1 MKIVAENSI
10 VSTTAGDDP
19 LFRLEGQDQLDQLGN
34 KIRWEARKVAY
45 HRIKTYRRD
54 EIVQTGSLP
63 RTYDRENWTRA
74 FLPKDES
81 PMLGNVKFLHEAD
94 ASPAA
99 WKLGLDDLRLDPDS
113 PAAAGRARS
122 RQDPLAAARRRPMN
136 PDSPLSSRSRM
147 AADFAIVSRDR
158 LRSQRRPTEFAAI
171 RHSLAWERTA
181 S

>member
-1 MKIVAENSI
+1 
-10 VSTTAGDDP
+10 VSTTAGDEP

-74 FLPKDES
+74 FLPYVKDES

-94 ASPAA
+94 TLSACKYGSEDFRLEPESPAVQVGPD
-99 WKLGLDDLRLDPDS
+99 LGKVPSPPPDDDL
-113 PAAAGRARS
+113 
-122 RQDPLAAARRRPMN
+122 
-136 PDSPLSSRSRM
+136 
-147 AADFAIVSRDR
+147 
-158 LRSQRRPTEFAAI
+158 
-171 RHSLAWERTA
+171 
-181 S
+181 